1 MNYRQQYRQKP
12 LQIPADHIRADTCD
26 TRRCTFR
33 KTHTATVQHLRGRRR
48 LHTTPTAHCSLLTA
62 NSSYTFSAKEKD
74 SETGLSHFGS
84 RYYSSDLSIWL
95 SVDPMSDKYPSLSPY
110 SYCANNP
117 VKVVDPNGEDYEVV
131 VEGNTITIRAVY
143 YTSSENKAKLQ
154 QGLDAWNAQSGVYSY
169 ETGKGDNKKTYTI
182 NFELTVAEGE
192 YNTATASSAFN
203 SDESGFAN
211 FVESSTEIYN
221 ENGDAI
227 NGEASNNIIHF
238 RPEAST
244 RTMSHEIGHTLG
256 IGDWSLPGPDQED
269 FGQLMTSGGTSDVI
283 NKSHIATILSVK
295 GYRLPSF
302 HSGFTINRSKDFK
315 METKKA
321 IGIIKK
327 L

>member
-1 MNYRQQYRQKP
+1 
-12 LQIPADHIRADTCD
+12 
-26 TRRCTFR
+26 
-33 KTHTATVQHLRGRRR
+33 
-48 LHTTPTAHCSLLTA
+48 
-62 NSSYTFSAKEKD
+62 
-74 SETGLSHFGS
+74 
-84 RYYSSDLSIWL
+84 
-95 SVDPMSDKYPSLSPY
+95 VDPD
-110 SYCANNP
+110 
-117 VKVVDPNGEDYEVV
+117 GEDYEVV

-143 YTSSENKAKLQ
+143 YTASENKAKLQ

-182 NFELTVAEGE
+182 NFELTVADGE